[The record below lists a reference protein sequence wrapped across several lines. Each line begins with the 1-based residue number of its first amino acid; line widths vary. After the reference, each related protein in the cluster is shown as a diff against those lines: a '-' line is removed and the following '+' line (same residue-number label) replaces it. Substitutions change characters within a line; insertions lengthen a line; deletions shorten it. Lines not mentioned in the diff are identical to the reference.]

1 MKKVKTY
8 REIKSVEM
16 DNDHV
21 YAVYFKK
28 KEGVLYPEE
37 IFRTKDEVLKDAEHV
52 RASGY
57 GTYSGR
63 KVWQMPQKIT
73 RQIRQLLGDKYTCVY
88 DDSWE

>member
-1 MKKVKTY
+1 MLLIYTVNTCWTPHSIGICA
-8 REIKSVEM
+8 RS
-16 DNDHV
+16 
-21 YAVYFKK
+21 K

-73 RQIRQLLGDKYTCVY
+73 RQIRRLLGDKYTCVY

>member
-8 REIKSVEM
+8 REIKHVEM
-16 DNDHV
+16 DNDRV
-21 YAVYFKK
+21 YAVYFEK

-57 GTYSGR
+57 SSFIFIIIYFILQQEKRLPNS
-63 KVWQMPQKIT
+63 P
-73 RQIRQLLGDKYTCVY
+73 LYY
-88 DDSWE
+88 